1 LNGRNPDVR
10 NASHDDDLV
19 IGLVESAL
27 ARPPEQRAIYL
38 RNACARDSE
47 LFDEVW
53 KYVLAEEE
61 MKGFLLEPLYRL
73 ADERPFHPGEVV
85 AGRFQILREVAQ
97 GGMGVVYEAWDVKL
111 DRRTAIKCAKRGFD
125 KRLPPEVRNARE
137 ITHPNICKIFEIHT
151 AATDRGEIDFI
162 TMEFLDGE
170 TLAERLRREPLTA
183 KEVRELARQ
192 LCAGLAAAHRDQVI
206 HGDLKSN
213 NVILTKAADGAMRA
227 VITDFGLAR
236 RPEAADNLQSGST
249 GGTPDYMAPEL
260 WKGER
265 PSVASDVY
273 ALGVILSE
281 MVYGQRPKET
291 AVTSRETAA
300 LPSRSRHSHWK
311 LGYWIG
317 EGGRRRRSI
326 SVRRNW
332 DRVLNR
338 CLEPDPS
345 RRYGNVDEVARSLA
359 PSPYV
364 RLSLAAA
371 AAALLL
377 AGAVGLT
384 YERATVPHES
394 VRLAMLPLEADEGTA
409 GVAASLSRDT
419 SSQLAH
425 LSGGRRVKLTVLP
438 LDEAVRA
445 KVDSTDRARKGLRA
459 THVLHG
465 RLAKDRDEFVLHVSL
480 TDVRNGGKQTDWKA
494 GYAPDEVRYGPLA
507 LAGFIA
513 GTLRLPPLRLNA
525 TVNAAAKQD
534 YWNGIWYT
542 RQNSTLDDA
551 LRALNLAVAE
561 DRDSP
566 FTWAALAEAQWF
578 RYYLSQDQAWLDRTK
593 DSLRLAES
601 RNPDIAP
608 AHRVEGYLRYH
619 EGLYEQA
626 VAEFERAIELQP
638 DNAMAFIY
646 EGKAYQDSGQIDA
659 ARAAFEKAA
668 KAEPLYFRTWQ
679 NLGSFYLW
687 DGRISEAVA
696 YHKKA
701 VDLAPKESN
710 LHWNLAVA
718 YMESGKFEEARE
730 EIRGQETI
738 SALTTSGMTLMY
750 QGRYREAVPYLTRA
764 LEIQSPPGG
773 VKPYSPLMYL
783 GIAYRHLNLSAEAEA
798 VNKRG
803 LRMADQD
810 MSQAGNARDGY
821 VEAFQGY
828 FGAAAGDARAATQVE
843 QALGLMPHNSDTRW
857 RAVLSYEELYR
868 KSRDA
873 AFRDKSLEVLK
884 GDTADEIADVGRWDD
899 LAELHKDPR
908 FTLLLNH

>member
-1 LNGRNPDVR
+1 LNGRNPDVQ

-27 ARPPEQRAIYL
+27 ARPPEQRATYL
-38 RNACARDSE
+38 RDACARDSE

-61 MKGFLLEPLYRL
+61 MHGFLLEPLYRL
-73 ADERPFHPGEVV
+73 ADEHPFRPGEVIG
-85 AGRFQILREVAQ
+85 GRFQILREVAE

-236 RPEAADNLQSGST
+236 RPEAQENMQSGST

-260 WKGER
+260 WKGEK

-273 ALGVILSE
+273 ALGVILFE
-281 MVYGQRPKET
+281 MIYGHRPKRTASPSEET
-291 AVTSRETAA
+291 ATLPTA
-300 LPSRSRHSHWK
+300 SHSQAKWW
-311 LGYWIG
+311 YWS
-317 EGGRRRRSI
+317 EEDRRKRK
-326 SVRRNW
+326 SVGAHRKW
-332 DRVLNR
+332 DRVLSR

-345 RRYGNVDEVARSLA
+345 RRFGSVEQVARSLG

-371 AAALLL
+371 AAAILLV
-377 AGAVGLT
+377 GAVGLT
-384 YERATVPHES
+384 YQRATVPHES
-394 VRLAMLPLEADEGTA
+394 VRLAMLPLEADEGPA

-419 SSQLAH
+419 SSQLAR

-438 LDEAVRA
+438 LDDSLRA
-445 KVDSTDRARKGLRA
+445 KADSTDRARKMLRA

-465 RLAKDRDEFVLHVSL
+465 RLAKDRDSFVLQVSL
-480 TDVRNGGKQTDWKA
+480 ADVRNGGKQTDWKA
-494 GYAPDEVRYGPLA
+494 GYAPDEVRYAPVA
-507 LAGFIA
+507 LAGFVA
-513 GTLRLPPLRLNA
+513 GTLRLPPLEGNA
-525 TVNAAAKQD
+525 TVNAAAKRD

-542 RQNSTLDDA
+542 RQNSTLDEA
-551 LRALNLAVAE
+551 LHALNLAAAE

-578 RYYLSQDQAWLDRTK
+578 RYYLSHDQAWLDRTK
-593 DSLRLAES
+593 ESLRLAEA

-608 AHRVEGYLRYH
+608 AHRVEAYLRYH

-638 DNAMAFIY
+638 DNAMAYIY

-659 ARAAFEKAA
+659 ARTAFEKAA
-668 KAEPLYFRTWQ
+668 RAEPLYFRTWQ

-701 VDLAPKESN
+701 VDLAPKEAN
-710 LHWNLAVA
+710 LHWNLALA
-718 YMESGKFEEARE
+718 YMLSGRFEEARE
-730 EIRGQETI
+730 EIRGQETM
-738 SALTTSGMTLMY
+738 SALNTSGMTLMY
-750 QGRYREAVPYLTRA
+750 QGRYKEAVPYLTRA

-773 VKPYSPLMYL
+773 VKPYQPLMYL
-783 GIAYRHLNLSAEAEA
+783 GIAYRHLNLPAEAEA

-828 FGAAAGDARAATQVE
+828 FSAASGDARAATQVE

-868 KSRDA
+868 KTRNA

-908 FTLLLNH
+908 FVLLLNH